1 MKKQQFKPAPE
12 QHLDYIIFSLSA
24 TVTGYQLAFLLNG
37 KMGLRLAR
45 KPDLNVFESGGTT
58 LYEFY
63 FFCDD
68 HFTEYYLIKELA
80 VGQQLMNHYFL
91 LVRNFFGESQITELL
106 NETGDIPEILD
117 INRLMLT
124 ESASRKAGSQKIKE
138 RLQAI
143 LTDLE
148 YHMAEIKRQE
158 DQQKV
163 KLQSSTTP
171 IKKLYSR

>member
-45 KPDLNVFESGGTT
+45 KPDLKVFESGGTT
-58 LYEFY
+58 PYEFY
-63 FFCDD
+63 FFCNDYS
-68 HFTEYYLIKELA
+68 TEYYLIEELTA
-80 VGQQLMNHYFL
+80 GQQLMNHYFL
-91 LVRNFFGESQITELL
+91 LVRNFFGESQITQFLTDAG
-106 NETGDIPEILD
+106 NISEILD

-124 ESASRKAGSQKIKE
+124 ESASRKASSQKIKE

-163 KLQSSTTP
+163 KLQSSATP